1 MKRRA
6 FIAALGG
13 AAVWPLA
20 ARAQK
25 RMPRI
30 AVLLN
35 YTKQTGQPLLAT
47 MLEQL
52 RQIGWVPGETAHFDI
67 RWGDGEADHI
77 RKAAADLVALT
88 PDIIVTS
95 STPPTLVFLEMTCT
109 ISKSRVWLDRRS
121 GRIGNC

>member
-67 RWGDGEADHI
+67 RWGDGEADQ
-77 RKAAADLVALT
+77 ALT

-95 STPPTLVFLEMTCT
+95 STPPTWY
-109 ISKSRVWLDRRS
+109 SWK
-121 GRIGNC
+121 